1 MLCYILE
8 KEATAMK
15 LRWLFIAALMILP
28 AVLAAPDAHA
38 ASGNFAI
45 QGDWGDDE
53 DFGIG
58 ARVFFDVGGRHDG
71 WGGLASFDYFFPGDD
86 FRYWE
91 LNGNLT
97 YALGGD
103 LQPYV
108 GGGLNLAHLGLR
120 GAGSDTNVGLNLL
133 GGIRVSRRVFAEG
146 RVELGG
152 GKQFV
157 LTVGVLL

>member
-1 MLCYILE
+1 
-8 KEATAMK
+8 MK
-15 LRWLFIAALMILP
+15 LRWLVI
-28 AVLAAPDAHA
+28 AVLSFVPALLSVPSAHA

-45 QGDWGDDE
+45 QGDWGDDD
-53 DFGIG
+53 DFGVG
-58 ARVFFDVGGRHDG
+58 ARVLFDVGRRHDG
-71 WGGLASFDYFFPGDD
+71 WGGLASFDFFFPGEGLT
-86 FRYWE
+86 YWE

-108 GGGLNLAHLGLR
+108 GGGLNLAHVSANG
-120 GAGSDTNVGLNLL
+120 GSDTSLGLNLL
-133 GGIRVSRRVFAEG
+133 GGIRVSRRVFGEG

-152 GKQFV
+152 GKQLV